1 MEFSLCDLKVG
12 ESGTVVSVKS
22 KGDILRRLLDIGVI
36 SGTRVK
42 CVLKSPLGDPT
53 AYLIRG
59 AVMALRKEDCLDVM
73 VKVNE
78 PLLVVNKDGTYG
90 SVGRLKRR
98 RG

>member
-1 MEFSLCDLKVG
+1 MEFSLYDLKVG
-12 ESGTVVSVKS
+12 ECGTVVSVKS